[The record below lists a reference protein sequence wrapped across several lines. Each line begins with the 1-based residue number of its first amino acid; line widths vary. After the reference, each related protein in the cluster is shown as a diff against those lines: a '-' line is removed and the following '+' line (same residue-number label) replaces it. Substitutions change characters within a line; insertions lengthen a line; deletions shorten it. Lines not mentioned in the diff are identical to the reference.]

1 MSRAV
6 ATPSVDG
13 NRTATVHW
21 WLLAAAVISCPLLFA
36 TVWALIAQFLVLGI
50 AIYRLAQR
58 PAKKEAVVLWITMGL
73 ILLSLL
79 AVTVSAVAAFNLSTT
94 FTGTSVPVD

>member
-1 MSRAV
+1 MTTSSA
-6 ATPSVDG
+6 DG
-13 NRTATVHW
+13 TATTTVRW

-36 TVWALIAQFLVLGI
+36 TAWALIAQFVVLGI

-58 PAKKEAVVLWITMGL
+58 PARKEAVVLWIVVGL
-73 ILLSLL
+73 ILLSFL

-94 FTGTSVPVD
+94 FTGTSVPVE